1 MAILDV
7 LGPVMVGPS
16 SSHTLGAL
24 RIARFAYKFSGG
36 IPDKVRFTL
45 HGSFAETHKGHG
57 TDKALLAGIL
67 GMRADNERI
76 KDAYEIADKLG
87 VKYEFT
93 QDDLGDVH
101 PNTVLIET
109 WKGEKDY
116 NVMGSSIGGGEIRIV
131 RIKDVECNIG
141 WEYNTLVLV
150 TKDKPGAMARILK
163 RITKNIANLYMRRV
177 NAAENKAISII
188 EIDENLPKGDLKRVK
203 ECDYVY
209 ELFYIPRD

>member
-1 MAILDV
+1 MAILEV

-36 IPDKVRFTL
+36 IPEKVKFTL

-67 GMRADNERI
+67 GMRADDERI
-76 KDAYEIADKLG
+76 KDAYKIADKLG
-87 VKYEFT
+87 VEYEFA

-109 WKGEKDY
+109 WKGENEY
-116 NVMGSSIGGGEIRIV
+116 SIMGSSIGGGKIRIV
-131 RIKDVECNIG
+131 RIKDVECDIA

-150 TKDKPGAMARILK
+150 MKDKPGAMAKILE

-177 NAAENKAISII
+177 NVAENKAISII
-188 EIDENLPKGDLKRVK
+188 ESDENLPNEDLKRMK
-203 ECDYVY
+203 DCDYVY
-209 ELFYIPRD
+209 KLFYIPRD

>member
-1 MAILDV
+1 MAILEV

-67 GMRADNERI
+67 GMRADDERI
-76 KDAYEIADKLG
+76 KNAYEIADKLG
-87 VKYEFT
+87 VKYEFA

-109 WKGEKDY
+109 WRGEKEY
-116 NVMGSSIGGGEIRIV
+116 GIMGSSIGGGKIRII
-131 RIKDVECNIG
+131 RIKDVECDID

-150 TKDKPGAMARILK
+150 MRDTPGAMAKILK
-163 RITKNIANLYMRRV
+163 NITKNIANLYMRRV
-177 NAAENKAISII
+177 NAAENKAIGII
-188 EIDENLPKGDLKRVK
+188 ETDENLPKEDLRKVK
-203 ECDYVY
+203 DCEYVY

>member
-67 GMRADNERI
+67 GMRADDERI
-76 KDAYEIADKLG
+76 KNAYEIADKLG
-87 VKYEFT
+87 VKYEFA

-109 WKGEKDY
+109 WRGEKEY
-116 NVMGSSIGGGEIRIV
+116 RIMGSSIGGGKIRIF
-131 RIKDVECNIG
+131 RIKDVECDID

-150 TKDKPGAMARILK
+150 MRDTPGAMAKILK
-163 RITKNIANLYMRRV
+163 NITKNIANLYMRRV
-177 NAAENKAISII
+177 NAAENKAIGII
-188 EIDENLPKGDLKRVK
+188 ETDENLPKEDLRKVK
-203 ECDYVY
+203 DCEYVY

>member
-36 IPDKVRFTL
+36 IPEEVRFTL
-45 HGSFAETHKGHG
+45 HGSFAETLKGHG

-67 GMRADNERI
+67 GMRPNDERI

-87 VKYEFT
+87 VKYEFA
-93 QDDLGDVH
+93 QEDLGEVH

-109 WKGEKDY
+109 WKGGKIY
-116 NVMGSSIGGGEIRIV
+116 NVMGSSIGGGEIKIV
-131 RIKDVECNIG
+131 RIKDVECDIA

-150 TKDKPGAMARILK
+150 MKDKVGVMSKILK
-163 RITKNIANLYMRRV
+163 NITRNIVNLYMRRV
-177 NAAENKAISII
+177 NAAENIAIGII
-188 EIDENLPKGDLKRVK
+188 ETDENLPKEDLKKVK

>member
-67 GMRADNERI
+67 GMRADDERI
-76 KDAYEIADKLG
+76 KNAYEIADKLG
-87 VKYEFT
+87 VKYEFA

-109 WKGEKDY
+109 WRGEKEY
-116 NVMGSSIGGGEIRIV
+116 RIMGSSIGGGKIRII
-131 RIKDVECNIG
+131 RIKDVECDID

-150 TKDKPGAMARILK
+150 MRDTPGAMAKILK
-163 RITKNIANLYMRRV
+163 NITKNIANLYMRRI
-177 NAAENKAISII
+177 NAAENKAIGII
-188 EIDENLPKGDLKRVK
+188 ETDENLPKEDLRKVK
-203 ECDYVY
+203 DCEYVY

>member
-36 IPDKVRFTL
+36 IPEKVKFTL

-67 GMRADNERI
+67 GMRADDERI
-76 KDAYEIADKLG
+76 KDAYKIADKLG
-87 VKYEFT
+87 VEYEFA

-109 WKGEKDY
+109 WKGGKSY

-131 RIKDVECNIG
+131 RIRDVECDID

-150 TKDKPGAMARILK
+150 MKDKPGAMAGILK

-177 NAAENKAISII
+177 NAAENRAIGII
-188 EIDENLPKGDLKRVK
+188 EIDENLPKEDLKRVG

>member
-1 MAILDV
+1 MAILEV

-67 GMRADNERI
+67 GMRADDERI
-76 KDAYEIADKLG
+76 KNAYEIADKLG
-87 VKYEFT
+87 VKYEFA

-109 WKGEKDY
+109 WKGEKNY
-116 NVMGSSIGGGEIRIV
+116 NVMGSSIGGGNIRII

-150 TKDKPGAMARILK
+150 MKDKPGAMARILK

-177 NAAENKAISII
+177 NAAENRAIGII
-188 EIDENLPKGDLKRVK
+188 ETDENLPKEDLERVK